1 MKQLLSNV
9 GQQAVFGGRGKR
21 VWEGSTT
28 MAAAF
33 FLEAVPRKGQGNR
46 IQSSLTELKRQM
58 RVQKG
63 KGSIYRVLEKSELL
77 RDSQLLGPAGGSPRL
92 LTKY

>member
-1 MKQLLSNV
+1 
-9 GQQAVFGGRGKR
+9 
-21 VWEGSTT
+21 

-46 IQSSLTELKRQM
+46 IQSGITELKRQM

-63 KGSIYRVLEKSELL
+63 KGSIYTAE
-77 RDSQLLGPAGGSPRL
+77 
-92 LTKY
+92 Y

>member
-1 MKQLLSNV
+1 MKQLLSDV
-9 GQQAVFGGRGKR
+9 GQQAVFGRRGKSGRGK
-21 VWEGSTT
+21 GAT

-46 IQSSLTELKRQM
+46 IQSGLTELKRQM

-63 KGSIYRVLEKSELL
+63 KGSIYTAE
-77 RDSQLLGPAGGSPRL
+77 
-92 LTKY
+92 Y